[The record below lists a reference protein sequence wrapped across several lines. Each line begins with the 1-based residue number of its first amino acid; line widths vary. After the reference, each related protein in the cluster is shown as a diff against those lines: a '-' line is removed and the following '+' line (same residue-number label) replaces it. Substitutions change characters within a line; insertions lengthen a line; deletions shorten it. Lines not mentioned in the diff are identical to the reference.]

1 MTYKQLITEIQLRAA
16 YNPEV
21 LDQDVALL
29 ELGEFFPVNK
39 IRVADKDEDRVD
51 PGQLFL
57 MR

>member
-1 MTYKQLITEIQLRAA
+1 MTWKQLKEELGIPDDA
-16 YNPEV
+16 V
-21 LDQDVALL
+21 LDQDVTLL